1 MKTAIV
7 TAVAILA
14 AVAGAQAPSNNS
26 CTSPLVVFTG
36 VNPQPP
42 SGTSGQY
49 FTNVGATDSSAA
61 SFSIECGS
69 DFNKDVWFLFTAPR
83 TGNYVIKT
91 CTPSGFTSGSLSQ
104 TVVAIY
110 DSASCPSGT
119 AIACNDDSITCNIF
133 GSDRSLVSVNLF
145 DNHDYLVRVGTE
157 STTLTG
163 NFYLTIEAPTTA
175 ANDNCTGAVAL
186 SSGANAGTFEGSN
199 GSTTTYGCSEFGV
212 ANTDVWFSYTGTFLN
227 VITPKEVVVSIIG
240 AADMFAVYTGTCSI
254 LPPASFSALDCSG
267 ANAANVLKFVPGI
280 GTYYIRV
287 GRSFVVEPSLDFT
300 VIVEVNDIPDA
311 DTCANG
317 ILTFGGVQPSNSDV
331 AAQYSNVGAT
341 DRNWGPT
348 TSCVLNS
355 NSDVWFDYIATT
367 SGKVY
372 VSTSTPSGQ
381 TPGTLTDTVVAV
393 FADCATSTAIACNDD
408 SAFGFLSYLEFDAV
422 QGVHYKI
429 MVAAYSSSGNT
440 EGTFWLSI
448 IPKFNLSMSSPLG
461 AGSLRINLVDGG
473 PNHAFFTCIT
483 LNAGSYPYG
492 PFYGIEPSFTEI
504 LLQLSSFSE
513 PFVGVM
519 NGLGA
524 YQFGP
529 LAGLPGGLN
538 LYAVTLEFDAVGNV
552 AGVSNRTNH
561 LIP

>member
-61 SFSIECGS
+61 SFSIECGT

-83 TGNYVIKT
+83 TGNYVFKT

-119 AIACNDDSITCNIF
+119 AIACNDDSPTCNIF
-133 GSDRSLVSVNLF
+133 GSDRSYLNVNLF
-145 DNHDYLVRVGTE
+145 DNHDYLIRVGTE

-163 NFYLTIEAPTTA
+163 TFYLTVEAPATA
-175 ANDNCTGAVAL
+175 ANDTCIGAIGL
-186 SSGANAGTFEGSN
+186 SAGANAGSFDGSN
-199 GSTTTYGCSEFGV
+199 GSTATNGCSEFAV
-212 ANTDVWFSYTGTFLN
+212 DNSDVWFSYTGSILN
-227 VITPKEVVVSIIG
+227 LLTPKEVVVTATGTIDFIAIYS
-240 AADMFAVYTGTCSI
+240 GTCS
-254 LPPASFSALDCSG
+254 LFPASSFSTLDCGPNIPG
-267 ANAANVLKFVPGI
+267 AAFKFVPGND
-280 GTYYIRV
+280 TYYIRV
-287 GRSFVVEPSLDFT
+287 GRAFAVEPALDFNIT
-300 VIVEVNDIPDA
+300 VEVNVVPDTDDCA
-311 DTCANG
+311 DGVT
-317 ILTFGGVQPSNSDV
+317 TFGGVQPSYSDI
-331 AAQYSNVGAT
+331 ASFYTNVGAT
-341 DRNWGPT
+341 DRGWPLT
-348 TSCVLNS
+348 TGCVGNS

-372 VSTSTPSGQ
+372 VSTDTPSGQ
-381 TPGTLTDTVVAV
+381 TPGTLLDTVIAV
-393 FADCATSTAIACNDD
+393 FTDCTTTSPIVCNDD
-408 SAFGFLSYLEFDAV
+408 GGVGLLSYLEFDAV
-422 QGVHYKI
+422 QGTHYRI
-429 MVAAYSSSGNT
+429 MVAGYSHYQNQ
-440 EGTFWLSI
+440 EGTFWLAI
-448 IPKFNLSMSSPLG
+448 IPKFKLSMASPLG
-461 AGSLRINLVDGG
+461 AGSLRINLTDGG

-483 LNAGSYPYG
+483 LNAGTYPYG
-492 PFYGIEPSFTEI
+492 PFYGIQPTFTEI

-519 NGLGA
+519 NGIGG

-529 LAGLPGGLN
+529 LAGLPSGVN

-552 AGVSNRTNH
+552 AGVTNYTNH